1 MASLAFGQAAASG
14 PSSAP
19 IATDRPAVTDS
30 SIVVPRGSFQ
40 AENGLTDTVTHGER
54 TIDASET
61 LLRFGLASKS
71 ELRLTVPDYFSQAGM
86 PSGFGDVTVGV
97 KRQLG
102 PAPGGFDVSLVVS
115 LNTPSGAKA
124 ISSHGYDP
132 SVQLPW
138 SRTVS
143 ANWTIA
149 GMLSVYWLT
158 ESGRRDTTG
167 ETTFLIDRQ
176 LMKAWDAF
184 VEYAGD
190 FPQAGGPRHF
200 GALRHGF
207 QTGAA
212 PPARRSPWTGP
223 VRVGS
228 GPLYRDR
235 VLVSLSG
242 ARAIEVCRSFSMHK
256 LKPIVATTPAELA
269 AALALSPADAKEWQ
283 VQHTLLKR
291 LKEIVRKHKLTHAE
305 IAKRS
310 GTSRT
315 RVTAILNDD
324 IEHVSTDLLI
334 RILSSLGYRVKVSVT
349 RSVTAA

>member
-1 MASLAFGQAAASG
+1 VVDLQSLSPHSLAPEG
-14 PSSAP
+14 SARLVSQL
-19 IATDRPAVTDS
+19 RPALVG
-30 SIVVPRGSFQ
+30 VLV
-40 AENGLTDTVTHGER
+40 L
-54 TIDASET
+54 T
-61 LLRFGLASKS
+61 LLTGVIFPLLLFVIGWPLF
-71 ELRLTVPDYFSQAGM
+71 PHQAGG
-86 PSGFGDVTVGV
+86 SLITRGGTVIGSA
-97 KRQLG
+97 LIG
-102 PAPGGFDVSLVVS
+102 HVSLVVS

-228 GPLYRDR
+228 GPLYRDW